1 MKHPKTQANEIL
13 LGNLGSMQA
22 VNLWW
27 KTPQDILQGKTP
39 MMLWEG
45 KTENQQRAM
54 LVALK
59 NMIESTK
66 K

>member
-1 MKHPKTQANEIL
+1 MKHPKTLANEIL
-13 LGNLGSMQA
+13 LGNLGSMKA
-22 VNLWW
+22 VTLWW
-27 KTPQDILQGKTP
+27 KTPQDALQGKTP
-39 MMLWEG
+39 IMLWEG